1 MTDQNDF
8 KLDENYKNGS
18 LEKRKRLDK
27 NEQNLSMLSQQ
38 KFDDDI
44 TPTNEDA
51 FFSTNSAV
59 SIE

>member
-38 KFDDDI
+38 KFDDI